1 MGEITARKDTRRPKI
16 AEIAKMTGTSP
27 ATVSKVINGYGSV
40 SDDTRARIEQ
50 VLSSLNYSKKPVKHI
65 KSRNIALLIDRLD
78 QPWVTAMFG
87 GAMRYANRNG
97 LNLVIV
103 ARRDDHGGLLPDY
116 MQSLRRAK
124 PLAVVSNTVDLTDQ
138 ERDLFSSIHTDY
150 AIIDYRGNAASTG
163 LEVRL
168 DNWTG
173 GLEVGR
179 HLIGLGHRR
188 IAIMTGPRDMTCFQA
203 RADGCR
209 AAMREASINVDPELV
224 CQADSWS
231 ELARLETLRL
241 LALPDPPTAIFATCD
256 TQVVGIYDA
265 AHQMGFAVPGDLSVV
280 GFDDNEYLWHA
291 STPLTTVRLP
301 YADMT
306 DQAFQLILETNNETN
321 LSRKVLVS
329 PELIVRDS
337 TGPVRR

>member
-1 MGEITARKDTRRPKI
+1 MDETTARTDTRRPKI
-16 AEIAKMTGTSP
+16 AEIAKMAGTSP

-40 SDDTRARIEQ
+40 SDATRARIEQ

-138 ERDLFSSIHTDY
+138 ERELFASIHTDY
-150 AIIDYRGNAASTG
+150 AIIDYRGNAASAG

-179 HLIGLGHRR
+179 HLVGLGHRR
-188 IAIMTGPRDMTCFQA
+188 IAIMAGPRDMTCFQA

-209 AAMREASINVDPELV
+209 AAMREAAIDVDPDLV

-241 LALPDPPTAIFATCD
+241 LSLPEPPTAIFATCD

-306 DQAFQLILETNNETN
+306 DQAFQLILETNDETDPN
-321 LSRKVLVS
+321 RKVLVP